1 MIYLSYIL
9 SASILVLFSSC
20 SAPDIPRDALERY
33 LEGKKL
39 YIQGDLDTSSELFLA
54 VHRQVPRFSQNSFM
68 LGKAYFFRR
77 DYKGAEEIWR
87 ETLDRNPG
95 HTDSRKWLA
104 RLWLQQG
111 EAQVA
116 AELVSIALENN
127 SEDPELLILLAKAK
141 AADGDYAAAIQ
152 LYQRVQFFEQRL
164 AEARIDLAE
173 IYQRFG
179 LNEKALPELE
189 QAGKLI
195 GETSPLYTALQS
207 LLAAL
212 RGEDP

>member
-1 MIYLSYIL
+1 M
-9 SASILVLFSSC
+9 VLFSAC
-20 SAPDIPRDALERY
+20 SGQDIPREALKGY

-39 YIQGDLDTSSELFLA
+39 YIQGDLEASSQLFLT
-54 VHRQVPRFSQNSFM
+54 VHRQVPRFSQNSCM
-68 LGKAYFFRR
+68 LGKTYYFSR
-77 DYKGAEEIWR
+77 DYVRAEEIWR

-104 RLWLQQG
+104 RLCLQQG
-111 EAQVA
+111 EEQSAG
-116 AELVSIALENN
+116 ELVSIALENN

-141 AADGDYAAAIQ
+141 AAGGDYAAAIQ

-173 IYQRFG
+173 IYQHFG

-189 QAGKLI
+189 QAGKLLSQ
-195 GETSPLYTALQS
+195 TSPLYTALQS
-207 LLAAL
+207 LLEAL
-212 RGEDP
+212 RGADP